1 MAFVV
6 QDLQDLLGLLEQHP
20 EWKSALR
27 ASLLGDEVLALPA
40 AVRRLDEAVARLAEA
55 QARTEQ
61 RVILP
66 PA

>member
-6 QDLQDLLGLLEQHP
+6 QDLQDLIGLLEQHP

-27 ASLLGDEVLALPA
+27 ASLLGDDLLQLSAIMRQLAQR
-40 AVRRLDEAVARLAEA
+40 VEELAEA
-55 QARTEQ
+55 QKRTEQ
-61 RVILP
+61 RVVLP